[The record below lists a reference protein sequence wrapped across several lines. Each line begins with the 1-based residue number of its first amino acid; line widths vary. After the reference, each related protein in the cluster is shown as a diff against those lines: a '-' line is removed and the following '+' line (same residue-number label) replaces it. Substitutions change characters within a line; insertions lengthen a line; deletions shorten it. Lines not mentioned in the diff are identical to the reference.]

1 VPLRFS
7 QTFVHRYLGEC
18 HAAVGDFSSADGAY
32 MQAIQLAGPL
42 DTDVR
47 LGYANMLLRV
57 GQQVRQL
64 VALLSSV
71 PAA

>member
-1 VPLRFS
+1 
-7 QTFVHRYLGEC
+7 
-18 HAAVGDFSSADGAY
+18 